1 MLAGVGMAIGLAYGI
16 YRIRSHEVDG
26 ALTAAL
32 SFCLLVAIAIEATGN
47 RFLYR
52 WYAER
57 WEELVVPLVPI
68 GLALGLAPL
77 ALLWRRFR
85 PMIRAT
91 VNVATGAVLS
101 IGLIAAMPPKIAAP
115 EELRVEFEISARILG
130 TIMKENNRLEY
141 TVVGPPEWYQRV
153 LGAGYH
159 VQLIDF
165 ADRLTL
171 GDASDPGWQV
181 PVGTE
186 RIFVYTEKQ
195 IFRYRI
201 VQTADG
207 IVGDRY
213 QRYAG
218 RKELMEEVNRWMET
232 YARFHSDV
240 SVYYEDDQIRV
251 WLIEHPA
258 DSLLAKR
265 YDLVGRTQV

>member
-1 MLAGVGMAIGLAYGI
+1 VVIGLAYGI
-16 YRIRSHEVDG
+16 YRVRRREVDG

-32 SFCLLVAIAIEATGN
+32 SFSLLIAIGIEATGN

-77 ALLWRRFR
+77 ALLWSRIR
-85 PMIRAT
+85 PMARAT

-115 EELRVEFEISARILG
+115 QELRIEFEISARVLG
-130 TIMKENNRLEY
+130 RIMKENPRLEY

-165 ADRLTL
+165 ADRLTME
-171 GDASDPGWQV
+171 DAADAGWQV
-181 PVGTE
+181 PIGTE

-207 IVGDRY
+207 VVGDRY

-218 RKELMEEVNRWMET
+218 RKELMEEVTRWMET

-258 DSLLAKR
+258 DARLAKR
-265 YDLVGRTQV
+265 YDLIGQTQV